1 MNERN
6 RDALAALFERRF
18 RLGGTQPSQLVAE
31 WLIERGG
38 VVVPSA
44 MTDEDCADL
53 FFESA
58 GRPPAHEIRA
68 RLERIARGE
77 EAQPGQPW

>member
-6 RDALAALFERRF
+6 KGALAELLNRA
-18 RLGGTQPSQLVAE
+18 GTQPPEHVAE

-38 VVVPSA
+38 VLVPSA
-44 MTDEDCADL
+44 MIDQDCADL
-53 FFESA
+53 FFESD

>member
-6 RDALAALFERRF
+6 KEALAELLNRA
-18 RLGGTQPSQLVAE
+18 GTQPPEQVAE

-38 VVVPSA
+38 VLVPSA
-44 MTDEDCADL
+44 MIDQDCADL
-53 FFESA
+53 FFESDQ
-58 GRPPAHEIRA
+58 PPAQEIRA